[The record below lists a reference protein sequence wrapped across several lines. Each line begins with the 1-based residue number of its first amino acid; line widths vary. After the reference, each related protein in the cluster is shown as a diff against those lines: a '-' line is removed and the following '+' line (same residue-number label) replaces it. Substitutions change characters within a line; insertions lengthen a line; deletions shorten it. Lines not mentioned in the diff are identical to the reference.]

1 MNRDKFINY
10 LDSPETLDAD
20 NLEELRGV
28 LHEYP
33 YFQTAHLLLVKVLNN
48 LQDMRFN
55 NQLKF
60 SAAHIGNRDILFN
73 LINQHQFTISNV
85 SREPIIEAGLEISQ
99 DAAGISPDAPADPE
113 TEESLADKI
122 LREIES
128 MKREA
133 EKTEPD
139 PLVQEIAEQQ
149 QDQGHATGVD
159 PAEESL
165 AVEGEQKQG
174 AGDVL
179 LIDDRAEITSG
190 VENAGDD
197 VPGESGSPGTNKA
210 ATDLLEFDK
219 QEPGD
224 QNISGSDEEGQSP
237 GAEKKNLKPAGDIS
251 DESYSFSKWLDVFQ
265 TSAITLPSA
274 KGTPEWDDDKGH
286 DLIEKFLKEK
296 PRIEPRSPLD
306 DENHPTDMSEKSTR
320 ESDEFF
326 TETLARIYVQQKHY
340 KKAIYAYEK
349 LSLKY
354 PEKYSY
360 FADQIDEIKRYLI

>member
-1 MNRDKFINY
+1 MNRDKFIDY
-10 LDSPETLDAD
+10 LDNPETLDAD

-33 YFQTAHLLLVKVLNN
+33 YFQTAHMLMVKVLSN

-60 SAAHIGNRDILFN
+60 SAAHIGNRHILYN
-73 LINQHQFTISNV
+73 LIHQPQFTVSNP
-85 SREPIIEAGLEISQ
+85 SHETTFEAGREISQ
-99 DAAGISPDAPADPE
+99 DDTGIPPVASEDPE
-113 TEESLADKI
+113 NEESLADKV

-139 PLVQEIAEQQ
+139 PPVQEIAEQQ
-149 QDQGHATGVD
+149 QDPRHPKGED

-165 AVEGEQKQG
+165 TVEGEQKQG
-174 AGDVL
+174 ASDVL
-179 LIDDRAEITSG
+179 LIDDKTEITSG
-190 VENAGDD
+190 VENAGADI
-197 VPGESGSPGTNKA
+197 PGESELPDTYQAS
-210 ATDLLEFDK
+210 TDLLELDK

-224 QNISGSDEEGQSP
+224 SNISGPNEEGQPP
-237 GAEKKNLKPAGDIS
+237 GAEKKNLKTGDDIPG
-251 DESYSFSKWLDVFQ
+251 ESYSFSKWLDVFQ
-265 TSAITLPSA
+265 TSAITIPATTKTS
-274 KGTPEWDDDKGH
+274 ERDDEKGH

-306 DENHPTDMSEKSTR
+306 DNHPTDMSEKSTR